1 MMFRWNS
8 WNHFGCD
15 INESLIR
22 DTGIY
27 ALHLHYDV
35 LQVISYIYKLVDLIC
50 ILLYYFSRC
59 NGVNRPYSL
68 RVQIY

>member
-27 ALHLHYDV
+27 VYYHYYDV
-35 LQVISYIYKLVDLIC
+35 
-50 ILLYYFSRC
+50 
-59 NGVNRPYSL
+59 P
-68 RVQIY
+68 